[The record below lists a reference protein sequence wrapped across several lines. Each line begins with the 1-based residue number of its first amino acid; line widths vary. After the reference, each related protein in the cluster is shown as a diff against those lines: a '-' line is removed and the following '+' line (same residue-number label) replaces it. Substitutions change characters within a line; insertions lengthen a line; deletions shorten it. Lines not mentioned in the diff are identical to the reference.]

1 MIKAIINGLLNLLSS
16 VISLVLT
23 PINALIN
30 NLFPSMSS
38 AISTFNTFVTTY
50 VGGTL
55 AYFFILLPPIFRGLL
70 VTWFTFVIA
79 YYGVI
84 YTYLGIKKLWQVIQ
98 KIKFW

>member
-1 MIKAIINGLLNLLSS
+1 MIKAIINGLLTLLSS

-23 PINALIN
+23 PINALVE
-30 NLFPSMSS
+30 NLFPSMSN
-38 AISTFNTFVTTY
+38 AISTFNTFVTNY

-55 AYFFILLPPIFRGLL
+55 AYFFLLLPPTFRGLL
-70 VTWFTFVIA
+70 VIWFTFVIA